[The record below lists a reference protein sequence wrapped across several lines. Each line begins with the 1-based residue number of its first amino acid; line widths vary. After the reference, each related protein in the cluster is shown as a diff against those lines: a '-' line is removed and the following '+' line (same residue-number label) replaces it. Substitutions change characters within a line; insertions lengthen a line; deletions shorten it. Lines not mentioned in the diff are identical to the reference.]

1 MIENNVWKSILK
13 RQAIA
18 IKKYTID
25 DNPSAFPLLEFSIIE
40 VAGNDRYSFL
50 QNQLTGNLK
59 KNKKIS
65 QLSAWCNPKGR
76 VIANLIVINTGESYL
91 LIFKKDL
98 KDYVQEK
105 LSMYILRSEVIIND
119 LSNLYFLLGLSNID
133 KLKLDDS
140 TVLLSGN
147 DVEFVNKKY
156 ITRLPNFSERILII
170 GNIELLDSTLS
181 DLKKTFDFVDYSVWK
196 KLDILSKLPWI
207 NFDIKEKYLP
217 QMIDLDKL
225 NAVSFKKGCYTGQEI
240 IARAHYRGK
249 VKRIMKLICSKRE
262 LHHGDHLYMNNPKG
276 KVGEILNSSSSQ
288 PNGDSFHLAIIESD
302 KLNHDLFADPLSK
315 YKIRII
321 K

>member
-1 MIENNVWKSILK
+1 MIENNAWKSILK
-13 RQAIA
+13 KQAIE
-18 IKKYTID
+18 IKKFTID
-25 DNPSAFPLLEFSIIE
+25 DNPSAFPLLEFSIVEIT
-40 VAGNDRYSFL
+40 GNDRYSFL
-50 QNQLTGNLK
+50 QNQLTGNLE

-65 QLSAWCNPKGR
+65 QLSAWCNPKGK

-133 KLKLDDS
+133 KLKLDNS

-147 DVEFVNKKY
+147 NVEFVNKKY
-156 ITRLPNFSERILII
+156 ITRLPNFSERILIM
-170 GNIELLDSTLS
+170 GNIELLDSALS
-181 DLKKTFDFVDYSVWK
+181 DLKKTFDFVDYSAWE

-207 NFDIKEKYLP
+207 NFGIKEKYLP

-240 IARAHYRGK
+240 IARTHYRGK

-262 LHHGDHLYMNNPKG
+262 LNHGDNLYINNTG
-276 KVGEILNSSSSQ
+276 RKVGEILNSSSSQ

-302 KLNHDLFADPLSK
+302 KLKHDLFADPLSK
-315 YKIRII
+315 YKIKII

>member
-1 MIENNVWKSILK
+1 MIENNEWKSVLK
-13 RQAIA
+13 QNAIA

-25 DNPSAFPLLEFSIIE
+25 DNPSAFPLLEFSITEIT
-40 VAGNDRYSFL
+40 GNDRYSFL
-50 QNQLTGNLK
+50 QNQLTGNLE

-65 QLSAWCNPKGR
+65 QLSSWCNPKGK
-76 VIANLIVINTGESYL
+76 VITNLIVINTGASYL

-119 LSNLYFLLGLSNID
+119 LSDSYFLLGLSNVD
-133 KLKLDDS
+133 KLKLDASD
-140 TVLLSGN
+140 VLLNGN

-156 ITRLPNFSERILII
+156 ITRLPNFSERILIVGSI
-170 GNIELLDSTLS
+170 KLLDSTLL
-181 DLKKTFDFVDYSVWK
+181 DLKKTFDFVDYSVWG

-262 LHHGDHLYMNNPKG
+262 LHHGDYLYTDNSER
-276 KVGEILNSSSSQ
+276 KVGEVLNSSSSE

-302 KLNHDLFADPLSK
+302 KLNYNLYADPLSK